1 MLYSPII
8 LNMSYI
14 VGLSKVQESENI
26 EPLLLEANQS
36 LQNNP
41 ITSQKISGKKISFK
55 FAKKLFQLRRST
67 EGLNFN
73 EGYADADHKE
83 LVKVETSTGLILS
96 DEESKTAQILNP
108 STGKLEKLES
118 NRPIKQGE
126 IVILN
131 ILNYARNERGK
142 VNGKLD
148 RTNIRIRFIEH
159 IPHQIKGA
167 TNITG
172 AILNIHGI
180 NSNLSMS
187 AERAKYAAIIRH
199 NLIHPGSQQLFISY
213 DPPGYGLSGYAKI
226 EMTQNEGYRLE
237 ELMIA
242 SMSLMAIY
250 TSSKAREV
258 SLEEDVGL
266 SIHAHSISSAVA
278 TTLAADVFEG
288 EKRSY
293 SGVFVPGRNLLNLKS
308 ISLDSPYINF
318 YDTYEDTEHALFRNF
333 LYNKLGMPRID
344 TIKKMQTLAMNIP
357 VGFKIDIIQM
367 RTIGEEFRRDASNR
381 YAEKV
386 AAAAIHGIQN
396 NEHYN
401 NDGKE
406 GIVTLYLVNEA
417 TQHGNTAKRFGTN
430 DENKVNEKGQSH
442 NKASYNFFDGLKK
455 ASADILGDGSI
466 ITKLLEKAAGQ
477 DATEIRDLGDDS
489 KNEQCHKYASV
500 YDERIKRLI
509 DSVGYTNENHSTNR
523 SPGGQVTASEK
534 ILNLYSHEAVLLARL
549 YKADKGNI
557 LIPRYYKIYQDIA
570 QKVKGNVDKILFKQK
585 PKEPLKK
592 SKRFMKGKKG

>member
-1 MLYSPII
+1 
-8 LNMSYI
+8 MSYI

-41 ITSQKISGKKISFK
+41 ITSQKISGKKIYFK

-187 AERAKYAAIIRH
+187 D
-199 NLIHPGSQQLFISY
+199 L
-213 DPPGYGLSGYAKI
+213 
-226 EMTQNEGYRLE
+226 
-237 ELMIA
+237 
-242 SMSLMAIY
+242 
-250 TSSKAREV
+250 
-258 SLEEDVGL
+258 
-266 SIHAHSISSAVA
+266 A
-278 TTLAADVFEG
+278 TVF
-288 EKRSY
+288 RT
-293 SGVFVPGRNLLNLKS
+293 
-308 ISLDSPYINF
+308 NF
-318 YDTYEDTEHALFRNF
+318 
-333 LYNKLGMPRID
+333 
-344 TIKKMQTLAMNIP
+344 
-357 VGFKIDIIQM
+357 
-367 RTIGEEFRRDASNR
+367 
-381 YAEKV
+381 
-386 AAAAIHGIQN
+386 
-396 NEHYN
+396 
-401 NDGKE
+401 
-406 GIVTLYLVNEA
+406 
-417 TQHGNTAKRFGTN
+417 
-430 DENKVNEKGQSH
+430 
-442 NKASYNFFDGLKK
+442 
-455 ASADILGDGSI
+455 
-466 ITKLLEKAAGQ
+466 
-477 DATEIRDLGDDS
+477 
-489 KNEQCHKYASV
+489 
-500 YDERIKRLI
+500 
-509 DSVGYTNENHSTNR
+509 
-523 SPGGQVTASEK
+523 
-534 ILNLYSHEAVLLARL
+534 
-549 YKADKGNI
+549 
-557 LIPRYYKIYQDIA
+557 
-570 QKVKGNVDKILFKQK
+570 
-585 PKEPLKK
+585 
-592 SKRFMKGKKG
+592 